1 MSELSFELTNES
13 RVLPPG
19 GTLYRIRATRN
30 NDYWMIN
37 KGDLGGWVSSEY
49 LKDGVTPRISDYAW
63 VFDNASLFGDAFI
76 TGYSSISDS
85 AMVCSQAS
93 IWDYADVSLNA
104 VVCGAAIVGGDAI
117 ISGDAYVAGYASI
130 EDYSQVFGDASVM
143 GNAKVRGNARVM
155 GSAVVRGNTVVDGF
169 RVTEGWLDNSIEDF
183 CDFEDEIP
191 MTKMSDMVR
200 VLEDKVSELTAIIQ
214 RVRNYAEECGTTS
227 RHLLEVLDDK
237 RPV

>member
-13 RVLPPG
+13 RVLPG

-63 VFDNASLFGDAFI
+63 VFDDARLFGDAFI

-85 AMVCSQAS
+85 AVVCSQAS
-93 IWDYADVSLNA
+93 LEDYADVSLNA
-104 VVCGAAIVGGDAI
+104 IVCGSAIVGGHAM
-117 ISGDAYVAGYASI
+117 ISGDVYVSGYARI
-130 EDYSQVFGDASVM
+130 EGKSQVFGDASVM
-143 GNAKVRGNARVM
+143 GNAKVRGNAIVK
-155 GSAVVRGNTVVDGF
+155 GSAVVRGDTVVDGS
-169 RVTEGWLDNSIEDF
+169 RVVEGWLDNSVEGPYDPEEDA
-183 CDFEDEIP
+183 P
-191 MTKMSDMVR
+191 MVKMTERVR
-200 VLEDKVSELTAIIQ
+200 MLEDKVSELTATIQ